1 MTSLKEDF
9 RLKIKWISG
18 ILTSVLLLTLVSPVS
33 AKDELELKDEL
44 IYDTLVDRYFNKKID
59 NDYEV
64 NAIDPAA
71 FNGGDF
77 DGMASEILFVK
88 EMGFTALSIGPV
100 FSTATYDGKSVLD
113 YTEFERHFGT
123 DEEFEALVTEV
134 HDQEMKVIVDIP
146 TQQVNENHVWASEN
160 PAWFTENEDG
170 SLALD
175 TANSEVQEALISTF
189 EEFTETYE
197 VDGYRLQNADQLD
210 PAFILD
216 FSEAMKGAGSSY
228 LLSDREMKE
237 TPGFDAVVLPGVEET
252 LRAAYKN
259 FDQDLTGVSAVMEQ
273 SDGKLIQVD
282 SLLGSRF
289 TADVVDVNGFPPTRW
304 TLLLTQLLT
313 MPGIPVIQYGSE
325 AAMNGIEP
333 TESHQIL
340 DMAVDKELVDHITDL
355 TSLRNES
362 EALRTGELEM
372 LHDEDGWLV
381 YKRSN
386 DEETWIVAINN
397 SSSTQNINLSADVI
411 GEGQEL
417 RGLFESD
424 IIRQEDNGEYRVTQD
439 REIAE
444 VFHVTEETSLN
455 TAYIVTLA
463 IMYVVFMLFL
473 WFVWRKGKQR
483 KADAAKQQANEK
495 TV

>member
-1 MTSLKEDF
+1 
-9 RLKIKWISG
+9 
-18 ILTSVLLLTLVSPVS
+18 TSVLLLTLVSPVS
-33 AKDELELKDEL
+33 AQDELELKDEF

-64 NAIDPAA
+64 NAVDPAA

-123 DEEFEALVTEV
+123 DEEFKELVTEV

-146 TQQVNENHVWASEN
+146 TQQVNENHVWAIEN
-160 PAWFTENEDG
+160 PEWFTENEDG

-175 TANSEVQEALISTF
+175 TANSEVQEALISVF

-228 LLSDREMKE
+228 LLSDREMEE

-259 FDQDLTGVSAVMEQ
+259 FDQDMTGISTIMEQ
-273 SDGKLIQVD
+273 SEGKLIQVD

-289 TADVVDVNGFPPTRW
+289 TADIVDVNGFPPTRW

-325 AAMNGIEP
+325 AAMNGVEA

-340 DMAVDKELVDHITDL
+340 DMAV
-355 TSLRNES
+355 
-362 EALRTGELEM
+362 
-372 LHDEDGWLV
+372 
-381 YKRSN
+381 
-386 DEETWIVAINN
+386 
-397 SSSTQNINLSADVI
+397 
-411 GEGQEL
+411 
-417 RGLFESD
+417 
-424 IIRQEDNGEYRVTQD
+424 
-439 REIAE
+439 
-444 VFHVTEETSLN
+444 
-455 TAYIVTLA
+455 
-463 IMYVVFMLFL
+463 
-473 WFVWRKGKQR
+473 
-483 KADAAKQQANEK
+483 
-495 TV
+495 

>member
-1 MTSLKEDF
+1 MK
-9 RLKIKWISG
+9 KKWISG

-33 AKDELELKDEL
+33 AQDELELKDEF

-64 NAIDPAA
+64 NAVDPAA

-123 DEEFEALVTEV
+123 DEEFKELVTEV

-146 TQQVNENHVWASEN
+146 TQQVNENHVWAIEN
-160 PAWFTENEDG
+160 PEWFTENEDG

-175 TANSEVQEALISTF
+175 TANSEVQEALISVF

-228 LLSDREMKE
+228 LLSDREMEE

-259 FDQDLTGVSAVMEQ
+259 FDQDMTGISTIMEQ
-273 SDGKLIQVD
+273 SEGKLIQVD

-289 TADVVDVNGFPPTRW
+289 TADIVDVNGFPPTRW

-325 AAMNGIEP
+325 AAMNGVEAA
-333 TESHQIL
+333 ESHQIL

-355 TSLRNES
+355 TSLRNAS
-362 EALRTGELEM
+362 AALRTGDLEV

-397 SSSTQNINLSADVI
+397 SSSTQNFNLSTDII
-411 GEGQEL
+411 GEGKEL

-424 IIRQEDNGEYRVTQD
+424 IIRQGENGEYRVTQD

-455 TAYIVTLA
+455 TAYIATLA

-483 KADAAKQQANEK
+483 KADAAKQKENEK
-495 TV
+495 AVQ

>member
-1 MTSLKEDF
+1 MKA
-9 RLKIKWISG
+9 KWISG
-18 ILTSVLLLTLVSPVS
+18 ILTSVLLLTLVHPVS
-33 AKDELELKDEL
+33 AQEELELKDEL

-64 NAIDPAA
+64 NALDPAA

-123 DEEFEALVTEV
+123 DEEFKTLVNEI
-134 HDQEMKVIVDIP
+134 HEQEMKVIVDIP
-146 TQQVNENHVWASEN
+146 TQQVNENHVWAIEN
-160 PAWFTENEDG
+160 PKWFTENEDG

-189 EEFTETYE
+189 TEFSDAYQ
-197 VDGYRLQNADQLD
+197 VDGFRLQNADQLD

-216 FSEAMKGAGSSY
+216 FSEAMKNVRNSY
-228 LLSDREMKE
+228 ILSDREMAE

-259 FDQDLTGVSAVMEQ
+259 FDQDLTGISSVMEQ
-273 SDGKLIQVD
+273 SEGKLIQVD

-289 TADVVDVNGFPPTRW
+289 TADIVKENGFPPTRW

-325 AAMNGIEP
+325 SAMNGIEP

-355 TSLRNES
+355 TSLRNSS

-372 LHDEDGWLV
+372 LHDEDSWLV

-424 IIRQEDNGEYRVTQD
+424 IIRQEDSGEYRITQD

-444 VFHVTEETSLN
+444 VFHVIEETKLN
-455 TAYIVTLA
+455 TAYIATLA

-483 KADAAKQQANEK
+483 KADAAKQKANEK

>member
-1 MTSLKEDF
+1 MKA
-9 RLKIKWISG
+9 KWISS
-18 ILTSVLLLTLVSPVS
+18 IITAALLLTLVTP
-33 AKDELELKDEL
+33 ALAADERELEDEL
-44 IYDTLVDRYFNKKID
+44 IYDVLVDRYFNKKID

-64 NAIDPAA
+64 NSLDPAS

-77 DGMASEILFVK
+77 DGMASELLFVK

-100 FSTATYDGKSVLD
+100 FSTATYDGKRVLD

-123 DEEFEALVTEV
+123 KEEFSTLVAEI
-134 HDQEMKVIVDIP
+134 HDQDMKVIVDVP
-146 TQQVNENHVWASEN
+146 TQQVSEDHVWTAEN
-160 PAWFTENEDG
+160 PEWFTDNGDG
-170 SLALD
+170 SFALD
-175 TANSEVQEALISTF
+175 TANPEVQEALISTF
-189 EEFTETYE
+189 EEFGETYQI
-197 VDGYRLQNADQLD
+197 DGFRLQNADQLD
-210 PAFILD
+210 SSFILN
-216 FSEAMKGAGSSY
+216 FSEAMKENRDSY
-228 LLSDREMKE
+228 ILSDREMPE

-259 FDQDLTGVSAVMEQ
+259 FDQDLTEISSVMEE
-273 SDGKLIQVD
+273 SEDNLIQVD
-282 SLLGSRF
+282 SLIGSRF
-289 TADVVDVNGFPPTRW
+289 TADIVDENGFPPTRW

-313 MPGIPVIQYGSE
+313 MPGIPVVQYGSE
-325 AAMNGIEP
+325 SAMNGTEL

-340 DMAVDKELVDHITDL
+340 DLAVDKELVDHITDL
-355 TSLRNES
+355 TSLRNSS

-397 SSSTQNINLSADVI
+397 SSSTKSINLSADTI
-411 GEGQEL
+411 GDGQEL

-424 IIRQEDNGEYRVTQD
+424 IIRQEDNGEYRITQD

-444 VFHVTEETSLN
+444 VFNVIEETKLN
-455 TAYIVTLA
+455 AAYIATLA

-473 WFVWRKGKQR
+473 WVVWRKGKQR
-483 KADAAKQQANEK
+483 KADAAAQAESEK
-495 TV
+495 SIQ

>member
-1 MTSLKEDF
+1 MKA
-9 RLKIKWISG
+9 KWISS
-18 ILTSVLLLTLVSPVS
+18 ILASVLLLTMVNPVS
-33 AKDELELKDEL
+33 AQEEFELKDEL

-64 NAIDPAA
+64 NALDPAA

-100 FSTATYDGKSVLD
+100 FSTATYDGKRVLD

-123 DEEFEALVTEV
+123 EEEFNELVAEI
-134 HDQEMKVIVDIP
+134 HDQDMKVIVDIP
-146 TQQVNENHVWASEN
+146 TQQVSENHVWAAQN
-160 PAWFTENEDG
+160 PEWFIKNEDG

-175 TANSEVQEALISTF
+175 TANPEVQEALISTF
-189 EEFTETYE
+189 TDFSDTYQ
-197 VDGYRLQNADQLD
+197 VDGFRLQNSDQLD
-210 PAFILD
+210 PAFISG
-216 FSEAMKGAGSSY
+216 FSEAIKDVRDSY
-228 LLSDREMKE
+228 ILSDQEMEE
-237 TPGFDAVVLPGVEET
+237 TPGLDAVVLPGVEET
-252 LRAAYKN
+252 LRDAYKN
-259 FDQDLTGVSAVMEQ
+259 FDQDLTGVSALMGE
-273 SDGKLIQVD
+273 SEGKLIQVD
-282 SLLGSRF
+282 SIFGSRF
-289 TADVVDVNGFPPTRW
+289 TADIVDVNGFPPTRW

-325 AAMNGIEP
+325 SAMNGTELP
-333 TESHQIL
+333 ESHQIL

-355 TSLRNES
+355 TSLRNSS
-362 EALRTGELEM
+362 EALRTGELEV

-386 DEETWIVAINN
+386 DEETWVIAIND
-397 SSSTQNINLSADVI
+397 SSSTKNINLSAEAI
-411 GEGQEL
+411 GDGKEL

-424 IIRQEDNGEYRVTQD
+424 IIRQEDNGDYRVTQD

-444 VFHVTEETSLN
+444 VFHVTEETKLN
-455 TAYIVTLA
+455 SAYIATLA

-473 WFVWRKGKQR
+473 WIVWRKGKQR
-483 KADAAKQQANEK
+483 KADAAKQRANEK